1 MMYDMADGLQSRLAD
16 AAVAEY
22 LEAIERGAPPDLEEF
37 LTRHANAGAALR
49 EFLADYQAIERL
61 SPRLAPATA
70 ASAHT
75 TGRTPAGKYPRLELP
90 RVFGNFELLEEIARG
105 GMGIVYKA
113 RQSTPVRTVALKMI
127 LAGQLASDADV
138 ERFYAEAQAVATL
151 DHANI
156 VPVFEVGN
164 CEGQHY
170 FSMGYVEG
178 ESLSERLAR
187 GPLMAREAAAIIR
200 DVAGAVHYAHQRG
213 IIHRDLKP
221 ANILVDQD
229 GRVRVTDFGLA
240 RRQTDET
247 RLTHT
252 GQLLGTPNFMPPEH
266 IAGRAE
272 DIGPA
277 ADVYSLGATLYAIL
291 TGRPPFQAA
300 SMAGTLRQVAEQ
312 EPVAL
317 RQLDVTIPRDLE
329 TIALK
334 CLEKSPSRRYATAQS
349 LADDLERFLTDRA
362 IVARRSTQVER
373 FVRWGRRNPL
383 AAGLTA
389 ALAVLIFAAVSV
401 LAVSNSQIRR
411 ESAARAAALQQKDAA
426 LATARDAVNQM
437 LTDVAS
443 EKFNNVPIAH
453 PLRLSLL
460 KGAFR
465 FYEHLMQLNE
475 ADRSLVPEM
484 AQVLYN
490 MAGLQRELGQKEDA
504 ERSLRRGIELLS
516 ATDERDPVLQE
527 RMAIME
533 LDLAYTMDPMN
544 GSLQSAREEDPAVE
558 ARYQRALEHLRD
570 LHQRWP
576 ERRQAYV
583 LYLNYNGDRAYKRGD
598 LEQAEQLW
606 REAIANGEA
615 CLSQRPDDLNTRIG
629 LCRACM
635 GILSRIQS
643 GPTTK
648 EAEAEA
654 IIKKGL
660 AHVEIALQQEPRF
673 SQARDVAASLNF
685 DLALCYCR
693 SNRVEGSI
701 PLFNEAAETM
711 ELLCADFPWTPEYWN
726 TLQWFIGSSASS
738 LKDQGRL
745 DEAQGILR
753 GFSNWVKQ
761 VHATIPRD
769 RGPRE
774 FLRQSRMRLVKE
786 LRSAELN
793 QEAEDIARLDDY

>member
-1 MMYDMADGLQSRLAD
+1 MYDMADGSQSHLAD

-37 LTRHANAGAALR
+37 LARHANAGAALR

-70 ASAHT
+70 ASAHM
-75 TGRTPAGKYPRLELP
+75 TGRTPAAKYPQLELP
-90 RVFGNFELLEEIARG
+90 RVFGKFELLEEIARG

-138 ERFYAEAQAVATL
+138 GRFYAEAQAVATL

-252 GQLLGTPNFMPPEH
+252 GQLLGTPNFMPPEQ

-317 RQLDVTIPRDLE
+317 RQLDVGIPRDLE

-334 CLEKSPSRRYATAQS
+334 CLEKSPSRRYVTAQS

-362 IVARRSTQVER
+362 IVARRSTRWER

-383 AAGLTA
+383 TAGLTA
-389 ALAVLIFAAVSV
+389 AVAALIFAAVSV
-401 LAVSNSQIRR
+401 LAVSNAQIRR

-426 LATARDAVNQM
+426 LTTARDAVNQM

-453 PLRLSLL
+453 ALRVSLL
-460 KGAFR
+460 KGAQR
-465 FYEHLMQLNE
+465 FYEQLMQLNE

-504 ERSLRRGIELLS
+504 ERSMRRGIELLS
-516 ATDERDPVLQE
+516 TMDEGDPILQE
-527 RMAIME
+527 R
-533 LDLAYTMDPMN
+533 
-544 GSLQSAREEDPAVE
+544 
-558 ARYQRALEHLRD
+558 
-570 LHQRWP
+570 
-576 ERRQAYV
+576 
-583 LYLNYNGDRAYKRGD
+583 
-598 LEQAEQLW
+598 
-606 REAIANGEA
+606 
-615 CLSQRPDDLNTRIG
+615 
-629 LCRACM
+629 
-635 GILSRIQS
+635 
-643 GPTTK
+643 
-648 EAEAEA
+648 
-654 IIKKGL
+654 
-660 AHVEIALQQEPRF
+660 
-673 SQARDVAASLNF
+673 
-685 DLALCYCR
+685 
-693 SNRVEGSI
+693 
-701 PLFNEAAETM
+701 
-711 ELLCADFPWTPEYWN
+711 
-726 TLQWFIGSSASS
+726 
-738 LKDQGRL
+738 
-745 DEAQGILR
+745 
-753 GFSNWVKQ
+753 
-761 VHATIPRD
+761 
-769 RGPRE
+769 
-774 FLRQSRMRLVKE
+774 
-786 LRSAELN
+786 
-793 QEAEDIARLDDY
+793 

>member
-1 MMYDMADGLQSRLAD
+1 MNDMTDGLQSRLAD
-16 AAVAEY
+16 AAIAEY
-22 LEAIERGAPPDLEEF
+22 LEATERGEPPDLEEF
-37 LTRHANAGAALR
+37 LSRHADAGAALR
-49 EFLADYQAIERL
+49 EFLADYQALGRL
-61 SPRLAPATA
+61 SPRITPATA
-70 ASAHT
+70 GSAHT
-75 TGRTPAGKYPRLELP
+75 TGRMRVGKYPRLELP
-90 RVFGNFELLEEIARG
+90 RVFGNFELVEEIARG
-105 GMGIVYKA
+105 GMGVVYKA
-113 RQSTPVRTVALKMI
+113 RQTTPARSVALKMI

-187 GPLMAREAAAIIR
+187 GPLMAREAATIIR

-213 IIHRDLKP
+213 IVHRDLKP
-221 ANILVDQD
+221 ANILIDQD

-252 GQLLGTPNFMPPEH
+252 GQLLGTPSFMPPEQ

-300 SMAGTLRQVAEQ
+300 SVAGTLRQVAEQ

-317 RQLDVTIPRDLE
+317 RQLDVAIPRDLE

-334 CLEKSPSRRYATAQS
+334 CLEKLPLRRYATAQN

-362 IVARRSTQVER
+362 IVARRSTRWER

-383 AAGLTA
+383 AAGLAA
-389 ALAVLIFAAVSV
+389 ALAGLIVAAVSV
-401 LAVSNSQIRR
+401 LAVSNAQIRR
-411 ESAARAAALQQKDAA
+411 ESAARATALQQKDAA

-453 PLRLSLL
+453 PLRVSLL
-460 KGAFR
+460 KGAQQ
-465 FYEHLMQLNE
+465 FYEQLMQLNE
-475 ADRSLVPEM
+475 TDRSLVPEM

-490 MAGLQRELGQKEDA
+490 MASLQRELGQKEDA
-504 ERSLRRGIELLS
+504 ERSLRRGIEMLS

-527 RMAIME
+527 RTAIME
-533 LDLAYTMDPMN
+533 MDLAYTIDPMI
-544 GSLQSAREEDPAVE
+544 GSLRTAEVEDPAVE
-558 ARYQRALEHLRD
+558 AQYQRALEHLAK

-576 ERRQAYV
+576 DRLRAYV
-583 LYLNYNGDRAYKRGD
+583 MYLHYRGDRECKRGD
-598 LEQAEQLW
+598 LKQAEQLW
-606 REAIANGEA
+606 REAIVNGEA
-615 CLSQRPDDLNTRIG
+615 WLSQQPDDLNTRIG

-635 GILSRIQS
+635 AIFSRIPS
-643 GPTTK
+643 SATTRA
-648 EAEAEA
+648 AEAEA
-654 IIKKGL
+654 VIKKGL
-660 AHVEIALQQEPRF
+660 AHVEIALQQQPQS
-673 SQARDVAASLNF
+673 SQARDAAAQLNF
-685 DLALCYCR
+685 CLAVCYCR
-693 SNRVEGSI
+693 TNRVEGSI
-701 PLFNEAAETM
+701 PLFNKAAEM
-711 ELLCADFPWTPEYWN
+711 IESLCADFPWTPEYWN
-726 TLQWFIGSSASS
+726 TMQWFMRDMPTS
-738 LKDQGRL
+738 LKDQRRL
-745 DEAQGILR
+745 DAAQGILR
-753 GFSNWVKQ
+753 GFSDWVKQ

-769 RGPRE
+769 PGPRKS
-774 FLRQSRMRLVKE
+774 LQQARMHLVKE
-786 LRSAELN
+786 LRSAELH
-793 QEAEDIARLDDY
+793 QEADEIVRLDDY

>member
-1 MMYDMADGLQSRLAD
+1 MTYDMADGLRSRLAD

-37 LTRHANAGAALR
+37 LARHVDAGDALR
-49 EFLADYQAIERL
+49 EFLADYQALECL

-75 TGRTPAGKYPRLELP
+75 TGRMPVGKYPRLELP

-113 RQSTPVRTVALKMI
+113 RQMKPGRTVALKMI

-138 ERFYAEAQAVATL
+138 ERFYAEAQSVATL

-164 CEGQHY
+164 CDGHHY

-187 GPLMAREAAAIIR
+187 GPLMAREAATIIR

-213 IIHRDLKP
+213 IVHRDLKP
-221 ANILVDQD
+221 ANILIDQD

-252 GQLLGTPNFMPPEH
+252 GQLLGTPSFMPPEQ

-317 RQLDVTIPRDLE
+317 RQLDVAIPRDLE

-349 LADDLERFLTDRA
+349 LADDLERFLTDRP
-362 IVARRSTQVER
+362 IVARRSKQLER

-389 ALAVLIFAAVSV
+389 AVAALVIVALSV
-401 LAVSNSQIRR
+401 LAVSNAQIRR

-426 LATARDAVNQM
+426 LATAHDAVNQM

-443 EKFNNVPIAH
+443 EKFSNVPIAH
-453 PLRLSLL
+453 PLRVSLL
-460 KGAFR
+460 KDALR
-465 FYEHLMQLNE
+465 FYEELMRLNE

-490 MAGLQRELGQKEDA
+490 MAQLQRELGQNEDA
-504 ERSLRRGIELLS
+504 EHSLRRGIELLS
-516 ATDERDPVLQE
+516 AMDEQDAILQE

-533 LDLAYTMDPMN
+533 LDLAYTMDPTG
-544 GSLQSAREEDPAVE
+544 GSLQSTRAEAPAVE
-558 ARYQRALEHLRD
+558 AHYQRALEHLRA
-570 LHQRWP
+570 LTQRWP
-576 ERRQAYV
+576 ERRQANV
-583 LYLNYNGDRAYKRGD
+583 LRLRYLADRACQRGD
-598 LEQAEQLW
+598 LEQAEKLW
-606 REAIANGEA
+606 QDAIENGEA
-615 CLSQRPDDLNTRIG
+615 WLSQRPEDLSTRIG
-629 LCRACM
+629 LCRTCM
-635 GILSRIQS
+635 AIFSRIPGS
-643 GPTTK
+643 STTRA
-648 EAEAEA
+648 AEAEA
-654 IIKKGL
+654 IINKGL
-660 AHVEIALQQEPRF
+660 AHVEIALQQQPRS
-673 SQARDVAASLNF
+673 SQARDAAAQLNF
-685 DLALCYCR
+685 CLASYYCR
-693 SNRVEGSI
+693 SNRVEGAI
-701 PLFNEAAETM
+701 PLFHEAAETI
-711 ELLCADFPWTPEYWN
+711 ESLCADFPWTPEYWN
-726 TLQWFIGSSASS
+726 TLQWFIGDMPSN

-745 DEAQGILR
+745 DAAQDILR
-753 GFSNWVKQ
+753 GFSNWTKQ

-769 RGPRE
+769 PEPRK
-774 FLRQSRMRLVKE
+774 FLRQARMRLAKE

-793 QEAEDIARLDDY
+793 QEADDIARLDDY

>member
-1 MMYDMADGLQSRLAD
+1 MYDMADGSQSCLAD

-22 LEAIERGAPPDLEEF
+22 LEAVERGTPPDLEEF
-37 LTRHANAGAALR
+37 LTRHANAGDALR
-49 EFLADYQAIERL
+49 EFLADYQALERL
-61 SPRLAPATA
+61 SPHRAPITA

-75 TGRTPAGKYPRLELP
+75 TARIPAGKYSRLELP
-90 RVFGNFELLEEIARG
+90 RAFGDFELLEEIARG

-113 RQSTPVRTVALKMI
+113 RQTTPCRIVALKMI
-127 LAGQLASDADV
+127 LTGQLASDADV

-151 DHANI
+151 DHTNI
-156 VPVFEVGN
+156 VPVFQVGN

-170 FSMGYVEG
+170 FSMGYIEG
-178 ESLSERLAR
+178 ESLSERLSL

-200 DVAGAVHYAHQRG
+200 DVALAVHYAHKRG
-213 IIHRDLKP
+213 IVHRDLKP
-221 ANILVDQD
+221 ANILIDQD
-229 GRVRVTDFGLA
+229 SRVRVTDFGLA

-252 GQLLGTPNFMPPEH
+252 GQLLGTPNYMPPEQ
-266 IAGRAE
+266 ITGRAE
-272 DIGPA
+272 DSGPA

-300 SMAGTLRQVAEQ
+300 SMADTLRQVAEQ

-317 RQLDVTIPRDLE
+317 RQLDVAIPRDLE

-334 CLEKSPSRRYATAQS
+334 CLEKSASRRYATAQS
-349 LADDLERFLTDRA
+349 LADDLDRFLTDRP
-362 IVARRSTQVER
+362 IIARRSTQRER

-389 ALAVLIFAAVSV
+389 ALTVLVIGALSV
-401 LAVSNSQIRR
+401 LAVSNAQIRR

-453 PLRLSLL
+453 PLRVSLL
-460 KGAFR
+460 KGAQR
-465 FYEHLMQLNE
+465 FYEDLMQLNE
-475 ADRSLVPEM
+475 ADRSLVPEL

-504 ERSLRRGIELLS
+504 ERSLRRGIDLLS
-516 ATDERDPVLQE
+516 AMDKRDPVLQE
-527 RMAIME
+527 RIAIME
-533 LDLAYTMDPMN
+533 LDLAYTMDPTS
-544 GSLQSAREEDPAVE
+544 GALQSARKEDPAVE
-558 ARYQRALEHLRD
+558 AHYQRALEHLRD

-583 LYLNYNGDRAYKRGD
+583 LYLHYRGDRAYKRGN

-606 REAIANGEA
+606 REAIVNGEA
-615 CLSQRPDDLNTRIG
+615 CLAQHPDELNTRIG
-629 LCRACM
+629 LCRACI
-635 GILSRIQS
+635 GIFNRLL
-643 GPTTK
+643 PTNG
-648 EAEAEA
+648 AEAEA
-654 IIKKGL
+654 IVKLGL
-660 AHVEIALQQEPRF
+660 AHVEIALQQQPRS
-673 SQARDVAASLNF
+673 SQARDASASLNSS
-685 DLALCYCR
+685 LAYCYCR
-693 SNRVEGSI
+693 SNRVEESI
-701 PLFNEAAETM
+701 PLFNEAAKAM
-711 ELLCADFPWTPEYWN
+711 ESLCADFPWTPEFWS
-726 TLQWFIGSSASS
+726 TLQWSFGSMAST

-745 DEAQGILR
+745 DAAQDILR
-753 GFSNWVKQ
+753 GSSNWIKQ

-769 RGPRE
+769 PGPRK
-774 FLRQSRMRLVKE
+774 FLQQTRMRLVEE
-786 LRSAELN
+786 LRSAELD
-793 QEAEDIARLDDY
+793 QEADDLTRLDMH

>member
-1 MMYDMADGLQSRLAD
+1 MMHDIADGLQSRLAD
-16 AAVAEY
+16 AAIAEY

-37 LTRHANAGAALR
+37 LARHADAGAALR
-49 EFLADYQAIERL
+49 EFLADYQALECL
-61 SPRLAPATA
+61 SPRVAPATA

-75 TGRTPAGKYPRLELP
+75 TGRMPAGKYPRLELP

-113 RQSTPVRTVALKMI
+113 RQTTPDRTVALKMI

-187 GPLMAREAAAIIR
+187 GPLMAREAATIVR
-200 DVAGAVHYAHQRG
+200 DVAGAVHYAHERG
-213 IIHRDLKP
+213 IVHRDLKP
-221 ANILVDQD
+221 ANILIEQD

-252 GQLLGTPNFMPPEH
+252 GQLLGTPNFMPPEQ

-300 SMAGTLRQVAEQ
+300 SMADTLRQVAEQ

-317 RQLDVTIPRDLE
+317 RQLDVAIPRDLE

-334 CLEKSPSRRYATAQS
+334 CLEKPPSRRYATAKN
-349 LADDLERFLTDRA
+349 LADDLERFLTDRPIA
-362 IVARRSTQVER
+362 ARRSTQVER

-389 ALAVLIFAAVSV
+389 AVAALVVAAVSV
-401 LAVSNSQIRR
+401 LAVSNAQIRR
-411 ESAARAAALQQKDAA
+411 ESVARAAALQQKDAA

-453 PLRLSLL
+453 PLRVSLL
-460 KGAFR
+460 KGAQR
-465 FYEHLMQLNE
+465 FYEQLMQLNE
-475 ADRSLVPEM
+475 ADKSLVPEM

-490 MAGLQRELGQKEDA
+490 MAGLQRELGQKEAA
-504 ERSLRRGIELLS
+504 ERSLQRGIELLS
-516 ATDERDPVLQE
+516 ATDERDPILQE

-533 LDLAYTMDPMN
+533 MDLAYTMDPMI
-544 GSLQSAREEDPAVE
+544 GSLRTAREEDPAVE
-558 ARYQRALEHLRD
+558 AQYQLALEHLD
-570 LHQRWP
+570 KLHQRWP
-576 ERRQAYV
+576 DRLRAYV
-583 LYLNYNGDRAYKRGD
+583 MYLHYRGDRACKRGD

-606 REAIANGEA
+606 REAIVNGEA
-615 CLSQRPDDLNTRIG
+615 WLSQQPNDIDTRIG

-635 GILSRIQS
+635 AIFSRIPS
-643 GPTTK
+643 SSTTR
-648 EAEAEA
+648 ALEAEA
-654 IIKKGL
+654 IIKQGL
-660 AHVEIALQQEPRF
+660 AHVEIAF
-673 SQARDVAASLNF
+673 AATT
-685 DLALCYCR
+685 A
-693 SNRVEGSI
+693 I
-701 PLFNEAAETM
+701 H
-711 ELLCADFPWTPEYWN
+711 
-726 TLQWFIGSSASS
+726 SSS
-738 LKDQGRL
+738 
-745 DEAQGILR
+745 
-753 GFSNWVKQ
+753 
-761 VHATIPRD
+761 
-769 RGPRE
+769 
-774 FLRQSRMRLVKE
+774 
-786 LRSAELN
+786 
-793 QEAEDIARLDDY
+793 